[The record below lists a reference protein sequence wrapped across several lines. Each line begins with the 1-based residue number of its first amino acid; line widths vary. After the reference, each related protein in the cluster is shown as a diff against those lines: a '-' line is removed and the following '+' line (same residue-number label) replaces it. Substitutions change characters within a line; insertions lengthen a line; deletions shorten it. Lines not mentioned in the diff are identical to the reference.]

1 LVKLFISFLVLLA
14 GLASSTQGLYNGYWK
29 DNIDLK
35 TVLLMNSV
43 VVFVLVIVFYIITS
57 SDGIKLSFDKMDLSI
72 LVGGACGFFIIL
84 VFAISFPS
92 IGALATSLL
101 FIIAFLSAS
110 MFYDHVGA
118 LNLVARPISLEKIM
132 GVILVIIGTFLA
144 LKTSA

>member
-1 LVKLFISFLVLLA
+1 MVKLFISFLVLLA

-29 DNIDLK
+29 DKIDLK

-43 VVFVLVIVFYIITS
+43 VVFMLVMIFYIISS
-57 SDGIKLSFDKMDLSI
+57 SDGIKLSFDKMNLSI

-110 MFYDHVGA
+110 IFYDHVGA
-118 LNLVARPISLEKIM
+118 LNLVARPISLEKIA
-132 GVILVIIGTFLA
+132 GVFLVVIGTFLA
-144 LKTSA
+144 LRSSV